1 MLPSRWGVNSS
12 ILRVYLLLNL
22 IIGKRATWKICGC
35 IFSGKNH
42 SKAMYCYYSVGLGL
56 PLFEGIIVL
65 AGSCFIL
72 LESYYPAAPP
82 TPRWAWLAASEIQ
95 MGKLSF
101 KELITCV
108 ELPARV
114 EWRQTWAAAYTAT

>member
-1 MLPSRWGVNSS
+1 MVVSLVERIAV
-12 ILRVYLLLNL
+12 
-22 IIGKRATWKICGC
+22 KQC
-35 IFSGKNH
+35 IVTI
-42 SKAMYCYYSVGLGL
+42 SVGLGL

-65 AGSCFIL
+65 PGSCFIL
-72 LESYYPAAPP
+72 LESYYPAPPPP

-108 ELPARV
+108 ELPAGV

>member
-1 MLPSRWGVNSS
+1 MGRELH
-12 ILRVYLLLNL
+12 
-22 IIGKRATWKICGC
+22 GKYVVVSLVERIAVKQC
-35 IFSGKNH
+35 IVTI
-42 SKAMYCYYSVGLGL
+42 SVGLGL

-108 ELPARV
+108 ELLACV